1 VYDDLPGRAHP
12 NQEVLLIQ
20 GSADPVLSVTAMRA
34 AKIYVQKLGLNVTD
48 QIAAGLGHSVD
59 PVGLSMSGEFVART
73 PFVSL

>member
-1 VYDDLPGRAHP
+1 VYDDLPGPRSS
-12 NQEVLLIQ
+12 NQDVLLIQ

-59 PVGLSMSGEFVART
+59 RSA
-73 PFVSL
+73 